1 MAYTSFDVQST
12 VPAWDLTPCEQ
23 VAALAGMV
31 DAEITQPVTEARLAL
46 ARLIGESIVAA
57 AQSLDKYHGSLAM
70 GQALTQVAVQIKA
83 GRSAVTTADV
93 AQLVVP
99 GAIAKYTEFARKLFS
114 HGQDLTKG
122 DVLRWLGSSAPTTLD
137 QELRVMQACLGDA
150 GIADSPRQ
158 GDANEDTLQQQAV
171 AAKERLTA
179 VYTYWDWLLLARRVT
194 AVVKQLDLES
204 RPSRTASCLGVVCM
218 HFKQAMDTEAHDTLK
233 LGTIQHHV
241 GELQRCH
248 EAATGSVASHDIDST
263 AARTSLLELLD
274 VIMEYHEVFTFLS
287 AIAGNDLN
295 AVCEA
300 TTPTEQS
307 TERGDTTSTP
317 SLASQREQA
326 VVAFESLG
334 VHLRPVCHQAG
345 GHQLSCDDF
354 MTAAAQR
361 AVQYSKHPSGS
372 NSMAGLKST
381 FALAQG
387 LLPTMRRAVETLVN
401 DDARTQRLRKATLED
416 GRMSL
421 VARDGEVTATLT
433 IPAEDVMATGGPT
446 AVSAACAVPEGQ
458 DQQHV
463 LVNQGIWD
471 LEVRG
476 SFATG
481 VADSGDPSSDV
492 NRFQRLMRL
501 FRRTVHVLE
510 DLQAV
515 GHVDYM

>member
-1 MAYTSFDVQST
+1 M
-12 VPAWDLTPCEQ
+12 L
-23 VAALAGMV
+23 
-31 DAEITQPVTEARLAL
+31 DAEITQPATEARRTLAGHMD
-46 ARLIGESIVAA
+46 ASIVTA
-57 AQSLDKYHGSLAM
+57 AQSLDKYHGSFAM
-70 GQALTQVAVQIKA
+70 GQALKQVAAQIKA
-83 GRSAVTTADV
+83 DRGAVKTAEV
-93 AQLVVP
+93 ARLAVP

-122 DVLRWLGSSAPTTLD
+122 DVLGWLGSSFTPTTLD
-137 QELRVMQACLGDA
+137 QELRVMRACLGDA
-150 GIADSPRQ
+150 GIADLPRQ
-158 GDANEDTLQQQAV
+158 GSANEDTLRQQVV

-179 VYTYWDWLLLARRVT
+179 MYTYWDWLQLARRVT
-194 AVVKQLDLES
+194 AVVKQLDLEC
-204 RPSRTASCLGVVCM
+204 RPSRPGSTCLGVVCTR
-218 HFKQAMDTEAHDTLK
+218 FKQAMDTEAHDTLK